1 MMRNSTKRAS
11 TPPETTV
18 IGRDPAQVIS
28 RMSSASSK
36 EPSRQNYS
44 LYDLVPNN
52 SNSIDDFV
60 ASLSARTPPNA
71 PRITVP
77 ANFLPKAHPFQSV
90 DPEFSS
96 QAMQQAAQVIKN
108 LEEALKQERNISDS
122 LRKRLVELE
131 AGGRMRDAKT
141 QDERNAGMWQDPM
154 DRAPSSLVSDW
165 KVKLEEIQK
174 DQFARLVG
182 SRRS

>member
-1 MMRNSTKRAS
+1 
-11 TPPETTV
+11 
-18 IGRDPAQVIS
+18 
-28 RMSSASSK
+28 
-36 EPSRQNYS
+36 
-44 LYDLVPNN
+44 
-52 SNSIDDFV
+52 
-60 ASLSARTPPNA
+60 
-71 PRITVP
+71 
-77 ANFLPKAHPFQSV
+77 
-90 DPEFSS
+90 
-96 QAMQQAAQVIKN
+96 MQQAAQVIKN